1 MLNDLLVEIP
11 ALIIMSPKIIFLVKF
26 LENISNNWVILVFF
40 MLTLEK
46 FFGIVLSPTQANLI

>member
-11 ALIIMSPKIIFLVKF
+11 ALITMSPKIIFLVKL
-26 LENISNNWVILVFF
+26 LENTSNNWVVIVFF

-46 FFGIVLSPTQANLI
+46 LFGIVLSPTQVN